1 MQDLP
6 KKTIEVQ
13 DLEKRLAYL
22 EKELSVVDFIFKG
35 IKDGLIFLD
44 ASGRVGR
51 INPVMEEILG
61 VLDKDIRGKYLHDLL
76 GDSNLCPMI
85 AGSAGGHGNLFTV
98 KDREFEVET
107 SQLTGGDGE
116 HIGSVTLFHDIT
128 EKRRLEHQRADFV
141 SMVTHDLKSPL
152 TTILGYTA
160 LMLEGGMGEMAPD
173 IKESVKAINRS
184 GEKLLT
190 LIDDFLALSRL
201 DSGVEPPTFMP
212 VYLDKVAEDVVSSFW
227 PEASR
232 GGKLL
237 ELNIEPGLPVVMG
250 DARQIE
256 RLLANL
262 IDNAIKFTAER
273 GRIRVTLALREE
285 HQVAERSGEKPR
297 MPGPHVE
304 LAVKDNGIG
313 ISAEDVPHLFDRYWR
328 GRQSRGIKGSGLGLA
343 IVKYTVDA
351 HGGTLKVESALGEGS
366 VFYVWLPVKR

>member
-1 MQDLP
+1 MCDLP
-6 KKTIEVQ
+6 KKPAEVQ
-13 DLEKRLAYL
+13 EFEERLTSL
-22 EKELSVVDFIFKG
+22 EKELSVADFIFRG
-35 IKDGLIFLD
+35 IKDGLIFID

-61 VLDKDIRGKYLHDLL
+61 VKDKDIRGKYLHELL
-76 GDSNLCPMI
+76 GGSNLCPMI
-85 AGSAGGHGNLFTV
+85 TGSAGGHVNLFAV

-160 LMLEGGMGEMAPD
+160 LLLEGGMGEMTPD

-201 DSGVEPPTFMP
+201 DSGMEPPTYMP
-212 VYLDKVAEDVVSSFW
+212 VYLDKIAEDVVSSFW

-232 GGKLL
+232 RGKLL
-237 ELNIEPGLPVVMG
+237 ELCVDPDLPAVMG

-262 IDNAIKFTAER
+262 IDNAIKFTGER
-273 GRIRVTLALREE
+273 GCVRVSLALRDE
-285 HQVAERSGEKPR
+285 HQVAERAGGKPGT
-297 MPGPHVE
+297 PGPHVE

-313 ISAEDVPHLFDRYWR
+313 ISPEDVPHLFERYWR
-328 GRQSRGIKGSGLGLA
+328 GRQSRGIRGSGLGLA
-343 IVKYTVDA
+343 IVKCSVDA
-351 HGGTLKVESALGEGS
+351 HGGTLKVESAPGEGS